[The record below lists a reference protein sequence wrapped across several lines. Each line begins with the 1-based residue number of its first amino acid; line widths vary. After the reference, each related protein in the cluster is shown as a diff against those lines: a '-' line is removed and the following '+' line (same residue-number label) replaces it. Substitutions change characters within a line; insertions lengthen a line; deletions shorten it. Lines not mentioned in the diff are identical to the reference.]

1 MHWRWQ
7 EDTITIFQPFD
18 EDNCSRAIM
27 SSTNN
32 TAIDFMS
39 IEERE
44 RAIQFA
50 TKISMNSTLKGDYV
64 EVDISPTLSCSELGG
79 ISLVVAI
86 AQRTAV
92 NEPYCNRLMVPR
104 RAVWL
109 AFRDERCIEVV
120 SKLFHENKF
129 SVVDPINSLDS
140 SNGSVDA
147 PTIHLLVGPILQ
159 TLSDAPVKNI
169 ALLRVGH
176 PLLREMDESV
186 MAVHDEQLTTNTL
199 HALIS
204 LYRKVGIG
212 GYVALDGVWL
222 GEVKEFLIDGNHTI
236 IHVSTDSTSF
246 VKSDN
251 QIRIPRHYRQSQIAS
266 AVDARVL
273 RAWETLNDWHNKTG
287 KRFVGHV
294 GTNAYQTY
302 RYAEAM
308 RQVIDTQKKRSEVS
322 EEVTVNVCETGF
334 NGGETMLHQFGF
346 DTKAL

>member
-109 AFRDERCIEVV
+109 AFR
-120 SKLFHENKF
+120 
-129 SVVDPINSLDS
+129 
-140 SNGSVDA
+140 G
-147 PTIHLLVGPILQ
+147 
-159 TLSDAPVKNI
+159 VKRN
-169 ALLRVGH
+169 
-176 PLLREMDESV
+176 
-186 MAVHDEQLTTNTL
+186 
-199 HALIS
+199 
-204 LYRKVGIG
+204 
-212 GYVALDGVWL
+212 
-222 GEVKEFLIDGNHTI
+222 
-236 IHVSTDSTSF
+236 
-246 VKSDN
+246 
-251 QIRIPRHYRQSQIAS
+251 
-266 AVDARVL
+266 
-273 RAWETLNDWHNKTG
+273 
-287 KRFVGHV
+287 
-294 GTNAYQTY
+294 
-302 RYAEAM
+302 
-308 RQVIDTQKKRSEVS
+308 
-322 EEVTVNVCETGF
+322 C
-334 NGGETMLHQFGF
+334 
-346 DTKAL
+346 